1 MNYHCHDIFYTHKKK
16 MSIELFSIARKLVNK
31 RLDFNVKIIYSA
43 SEVQG

>member
-1 MNYHCHDIFYTHKKK
+1 MNYHCHDIFYIHKK
-16 MSIELFSIARKLVNK
+16 MYIELFSIAGKLVNK